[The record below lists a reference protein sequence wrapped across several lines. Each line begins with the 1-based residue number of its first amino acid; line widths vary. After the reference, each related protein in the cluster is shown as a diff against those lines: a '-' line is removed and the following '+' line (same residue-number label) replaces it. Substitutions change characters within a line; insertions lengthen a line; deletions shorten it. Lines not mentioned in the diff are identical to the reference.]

1 MTPTPTTTP
10 SPTPLASAPPKWG
23 SEAAWKLPGWAEP
36 VIVASILFGACYY
49 TRRRRFAVL
58 GPQSP
63 YKPLLGRPTNAPGA
77 APAQHQ
83 DPDTDPDQ
91 DDDDNDGES
100 DVDFSEYLTAKNPPK
115 RRWCCGTTVLTP
127 NTSRFRSNWHS
138 RVLFKFPFLLEMFYW
153 IVTYAVYRLTHV
165 LSQALFSSEIWD
177 LAQDNAF
184 KVLMLE
190 QYSAVSFLFP
200 LQEIDVQKW
209 FLAGHP
215 HLLTVLNKAYALIHI
230 PGTVYFMA
238 WYYAAAPTHAAFAVV
253 RRTMTLCNLLAFV
266 VFTAYPCMPPR
277 LLPKEFGFVDTVRRD
292 DAESVWMSGKFVNHL
307 AAMPSMHFGYAFII
321 GVTCI
326 YHACVSS
333 AAAAGTGSASSQM
346 DHGCWQRWRR
356 WALCAFGAFYP
367 LSVLTI
373 IVATA
378 NHYWLDV
385 LAAIATASVALACNR
400 VFVVFVPLEDLLLW
414 ALRVDKPTPNC
425 GPAARV

>member
-1 MTPTPTTTP
+1 MTPAATTTP
-10 SPTPLASAPPKWG
+10 LPTPLASAPPKWG

-36 VIVASILFGACYY
+36 IIVASILFGACYY

-58 GPQSP
+58 AGQSS
-63 YKPLLGRPTNAPGA
+63 YKPLLGRPAPA
-77 APAQHQ
+77 APSPGQGQ
-83 DPDTDPDQ
+83 DDYDDDADIDDDADTDD
-91 DDDDNDGES
+91 
-100 DVDFSEYLTAKNPPK
+100 DVDYPECLTAKNPPK
-115 RRWCCGTTVLTP
+115 RRSCCGTTVLTP

-138 RVLFKFPFLLEMFYW
+138 RVLYKFPFLVEMFYW
-153 IVTYAVYRLTHV
+153 IVTYAIYRLTHV

-184 KVLMLE
+184 RVLMLE
-190 QYSAVSFLFP
+190 QYSPVSFLFP
-200 LQEIDVQKW
+200 LPEIAVQRW

-230 PGTVYFMA
+230 PGTVYFVA
-238 WYYAAAPTHAAFAVV
+238 WYYVAAPNHAAFAVV
-253 RRTMTLCNLLAFV
+253 RRTMTLCNLLAFA

-277 LLPKEFGFVDTVRRD
+277 LLPREFGFVDTVRRD

-321 GVTCI
+321 GVTCA
-326 YHACVSS
+326 YHACVSDATAAS
-333 AAAAGTGSASSQM
+333 ASASTAAAMTG
-346 DHGCWQRWRR
+346 WQRWRR
-356 WALCAFGAFYP
+356 WALCAFGVFYP

-373 IVATA
+373 IIATA

-385 LAAIATASVALACNR
+385 LVAIATASVALACNR

-425 GPAARV
+425 GPAARA